1 MKAAL
6 VWNGDEGSACT
17 FGKVNGD
24 INISYLLMLPN
35 EDTSNLAT
43 LSRLRREC
51 EKLGVPFFWAKMKSK
66 LPEEYREV
74 VALLKEDYGIEAIV
88 TDGSQD
94 EIEESCGAL
103 GVKLI
108 RA

>member
-1 MKAAL
+1 M
-6 VWNGDEGSACT
+6 
-17 FGKVNGD
+17 F
-24 INISYLLMLPN
+24 PN
-35 EDTSNLAT
+35 EGTSNLAT
-43 LSRLRREC
+43 LLRLRLEC

-66 LPEEYREV
+66 RSEEYREV

-94 EIEESCGAL
+94 MIEKSCEAL
-103 GVKLI
+103 GVKVI